1 MTETEIP
8 TITSIACEAIK
19 GKHPELKLLSAIT
32 ETAMRVASLDRQ
44 IEELARRLRSE
55 AQQVIAHLEEGRI
68 APTGTV
74 QTAQRLDAAMAERE
88 LARQQMGQLLHL
100 LDDDELSRQLRSAP
114 FHH

>member
-19 GKHPELKLLSAIT
+19 AKHPELKLLSAIT

-44 IEELARRLRSE
+44 IAELARRLRSE
-55 AQQVIAHLEEGRI
+55 AQQVIDHLEEGRI
-68 APTGTV
+68 APTGTT
-74 QTAQRLDAAMAERE
+74 QSAQRLDAAMAERE
-88 LARQQMGQLLHL
+88 LGRQQMGQLLHL
-100 LDDDELSRQLRSAP
+100 LADEALAEQMRPAP